1 MWGRIVSSVSNA
13 LDFNQATL
21 SGCIDIICVRNPHTS
36 ELHSTPF
43 HVRFGKAKLL
53 RSREKIV
60 TVTVNGQP
68 TSLVM
73 KLGAAGEAYFMQ
85 EVEDNDG
92 VAEEDLAS
100 PLCSPVHSPR
110 RVGSQPVE
118 ASLLSVPQDA
128 AAPLPPSHPAQ
139 GATLS
144 TAASAVATDTRK
156 TADSMQD
163 AARDSENLSPSS
175 EVDALSRKADLPSS
189 LSVDASS
196 TWRSAWG
203 TAARYDASGAALS
216 DASPT
221 AGFPEAELSG
231 SGRGEDPRAAVQ
243 FSLCGHVLF
252 GSADEAQHDADVFK
266 ANVVT
271 WEALDENPS
280 LWYHPSLVACFE
292 RTPPYYPAKVA
303 LPLLASWILFN
314 RPLSLNSVKR
324 LMTAEIAYTDREG
337 PGWAAWQT
345 DGVGSSSGILRP
357 RPDPLSSAEFS
368 QGGKD
373 RDQHQATSTSGV
385 NSDSEFPVFPVNTQP
400 SSGKRLR
407 RSLRPT
413 PQQLESLDLKPG
425 ANSVCF
431 TVSSSLQGEKSVCG
445 TIYLWPTDIKI
456 VVSDVDGTITRSDV
470 LGQLMPIV
478 GRDWSHTGV
487 AELFTKIKRSGY
499 LILYLTAR
507 AIGQADATRDYLFG
521 LTQKERDKLPEK
533 VFLLVNDHRAYI
545 HVGIPEAK
553 IFIIDTA
560 GVIHHISN
568 TTYAR
573 TYETMSEIADHM
585 FPPLKNSPV
594 ARGQTGQEFEEREE
608 EEVRQRKRLQY
619 TLFVDKRDDT
629 WVSPTALCCSGF
641 NDESTGSERKQMP
654 SLDLI
659 AFFLMGALLSLS
671 PSFSVSALFNAF
683 NYWSVAF
690 EPHSECGESEGGN
703 GDEGDASSVVVAAAA
718 GLTLPVK
725 SATVDG
731 LVGVQQQQLPGGS
744 GGKRLVLSYY
754 FGQDHTDSAAASVAT
769 QAATAAACL
778 AVSACLG
785 GTSARPDDVLFD
797 SQSSS
802 SSSNTSSSS
811 SSSSSSISSSSCSS
825 SSSSSCSQ
833 LLLEPSLPEGQ
844 LFSRLEEEALF
855 SSPQQ
860 FEGLRRSAS
869 AGAEL
874 ASLDNEQR
882 ETSGAE
888 PQQQP
893 QRPVTATAP
902 GMLLLPSV
910 VSLSSFRGL
919 GSLAFRRGA
928 VAAGAASAVPTDAA
942 PAAASAPAAT
952 ATAAATNVHD
962 VQAGTPASSGPRL
975 SGGDCS
981 RSTGRL
987 SGAETV
993 GAEASL
999 RGLEGGSSMSSSP
1012 AASLSNPSLPQGSGK
1027 SPHAGPPAFSA
1038 AAASKETFQR
1048 VADGE
1053 KAEAAPNRGASRSL
1067 LPPLLDAGAAL
1078 VGDLPAAQPP
1088 GVPPAR
1094 AASAAGTPHSGPWDA
1109 RENAGCLE
1117 SESASPTGS
1126 ACTVFA
1132 FAAGAPV
1139 DPGEL
1144 EATRADALDSAV
1156 PHAALGVGQNLT
1168 IQPSSSD
1175 RKSVPAP
1182 PRAPVSAGS
1191 QTRLW
1196 LPRSAREMRACSSTS
1211 AMFMALAQDTPRLIR
1226 PTGGSPQLDASRLTT
1241 AGAPAAA
1248 ERPANSPSGS
1258 AASRVRILFG
1268 GAAEALG
1275 SYTSFESTDL
1285 TTSRCDSFA
1294 SAASCSRAEEETH
1307 APDSAQQ
1314 LQQQQDSL
1322 QQQLQQH
1329 NDDSAAAQVSL
1340 IHSQGAEAAGGAP
1353 TAESGSSKT
1362 S

>member
-60 TVTVNGQP
+60 TVTVNGKP

-92 VAEEDLAS
+92 VAEEELAS
-100 PLCSPVHSPR
+100 PLCSPMHSPR

-118 ASLLSVPQDA
+118 ASLPSVSQDA
-128 AAPLPPSHPAQ
+128 AVPLPPSHPAQ

-144 TAASAVATDTRK
+144 TAASAVAPDTRK

-163 AARDSENLSPSS
+163 AARDTGNLSPSS
-175 EVDALSRKADLPSS
+175 EGDGIPRRADLPPS

-221 AGFPEAELSG
+221 GGFPEPEIVG
-231 SGRGEDPRAAVQ
+231 SGRGEDPGAAVQ

-252 GSADEAQHDADVFK
+252 GTADEAQHDADVFK

-324 LMTAEIAYTDREG
+324 LMTAEITYTDREG
-337 PGWAAWQT
+337 PGWAPWQT
-345 DGVGSSSGILRP
+345 DGVSSSSGILRP
-357 RPDPLSSAEFS
+357 RPEPLSSADFS
-368 QGGKD
+368 QGGNG
-373 RDQHQATSTSGV
+373 RDQHQGATSSSGV
-385 NSDSEFPVFPVNTQP
+385 NSDSEFPVFPVNAQP

-521 LTQKERDKLPEK
+521 LTQKERDKLPDGPLILSPDRLFPSFRREVIDRK
-533 VFLLVNDHRAYI
+533 PYIFKIAALRDIRSLFPANRNPFYAGFGNRESDHRAYI

-608 EEVRQRKRLQY
+608 EE
-619 TLFVDKRDDT
+619 
-629 WVSPTALCCSGF
+629 
-641 NDESTGSERKQMP
+641 
-654 SLDLI
+654 
-659 AFFLMGALLSLS
+659 
-671 PSFSVSALFNAF
+671 FNAF

-690 EPHSECGESEGGN
+690 EPHSECGESDAGS
-703 GDEGDASSVVVAAAA
+703 GDEADSSSVVVAEAA

-725 SATVDG
+725 SATVEG
-731 LVGVQQQQLPGGS
+731 VVGVQQQQLLGGS
-744 GGKRLVLSYY
+744 GGKRLVLNYY
-754 FGQDHTDSAAASVAT
+754 FGQDHTESAAPSVAT
-769 QAATAAACL
+769 QTASAAACVV
-778 AVSACLG
+778 ASGSLG
-785 GTSARPDDVLFD
+785 GTSAGLNEILFD
-797 SQSSS
+797 AQSSN

-811 SSSSSSISSSSCSS
+811 NNTSSRSSSSSNSINSSSCSCS
-825 SSSSSCSQ
+825 SSFSSQ
-833 LLLEPSLPEGQ
+833 LLFEGSLPQGQ
-844 LFSRLEEEALF
+844 LFPHSGEEVLLP
-855 SSPQQ
+855 SPQQ
-860 FEGLRRSAS
+860 PEGVRRSAS

-874 ASLDNEQR
+874 ASLDTGQR
-882 ETSGAE
+882 ETSCADR
-888 PQQQP
+888 QQKQQP
-893 QRPVTATAP
+893 QRPVTATPP

-910 VSLSSFRGL
+910 ASLSNFRVV
-919 GSLAFRRGA
+919 SLAFRRGA
-928 VAAGAASAVPTDAA
+928 VAAGAASFAPTDAA
-942 PAAASAPAAT
+942 PTAASAPAAT
-952 ATAAATNVHD
+952 ATAAASSVHD
-962 VQAGTPASSGPRL
+962 GQVGTPPSTGPL
-975 SGGDCS
+975 PSGGGCG
-981 RSTGRL
+981 RSAVRL

-993 GAEASL
+993 GAEGSL
-999 RGLEGGSSMSSSP
+999 GNSEGGISMGSSP
-1012 AASLSNPSLPQGSGK
+1012 AASPSNSSLSQRSGK
-1027 SPHAGPPAFSA
+1027 SPHAGPSAVSA
-1038 AAASKETFQR
+1038 AGASVESFQR
-1048 VADGE
+1048 GPGE
-1053 KAEAAPNRGASRSL
+1053 TAEAAPDREDSHTPR
-1067 LPPLLDAGAAL
+1067 PPLLRDRAADAG
-1078 VGDLPAAQPP
+1078 GSPAAQRP
-1088 GVPPAR
+1088 GVPSGPT
-1094 AASAAGTPHSGPWDA
+1094 ASAAGTSLSGPWDA
-1109 RENAGCLE
+1109 HQGAGPLESERASPSGSTCTAAFAVAAAAHVDPGGLDAKGADE
-1117 SESASPTGS
+1117 SESAT
-1126 ACTVFA
+1126 
-1132 FAAGAPV
+1132 AP
-1139 DPGEL
+1139 
-1144 EATRADALDSAV
+1144 
-1156 PHAALGVGQNLT
+1156 AALCLGQELI
-1168 IQPSSSD
+1168 IQPSSSNT
-1175 RKSVPAP
+1175 KSVPAFP
-1182 PRAPVSAGS
+1182 ASPVSVGR
-1191 QTRLW
+1191 QMHLW

-1211 AMFMALAQDTPRLIR
+1211 AIFMALAQDTPLVKSPI
-1226 PTGGSPQLDASRLTT
+1226 GGSPQIDALRLTT
-1241 AGAPAAA
+1241 AGPPDAA
-1248 ERPANSPSGS
+1248 EKVAESPPRS
-1258 AASRVRILFG
+1258 AGSRVRMSFR
-1268 GAAEALG
+1268 GAPQALG
-1275 SYTSFESTDL
+1275 SYNSFESTDP
-1285 TTSRCDSFA
+1285 TSSRCYSFA
-1294 SAASCSRAEEETH
+1294 SVASLSRIDEETH
-1307 APDSAQQ
+1307 VQESAQQ
-1314 LQQQQDSL
+1314 LAQEQDEL

-1329 NDDSAAAQVSL
+1329 NDESAAARASPKHAQNN
-1340 IHSQGAEAAGGAP
+1340 EAAGGTPAAGP
-1353 TAESGSSKT
+1353 DGSK
-1362 S
+1362 